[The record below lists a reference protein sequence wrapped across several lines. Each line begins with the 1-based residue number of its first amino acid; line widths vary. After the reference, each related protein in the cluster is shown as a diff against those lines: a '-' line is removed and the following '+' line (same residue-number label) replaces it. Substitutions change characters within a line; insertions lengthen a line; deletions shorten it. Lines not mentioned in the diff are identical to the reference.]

1 MDRTMSCVDAQ
12 TAIERLVDG
21 AAPGDDPVASH
32 VEGCA
37 RCSASLAFA
46 RRLDRLLT
54 EEPTPA
60 APPELLPAVLVRVSR
75 ERWRSDQVIDRWFTF
90 ALVAGLLLS
99 VGGLIALFNLA
110 GLTRVVLEVVEVLS
124 TGLPQVRG
132 QIAVLLNYAAALA
145 VVLTA
150 YGVWW
155 WTDGRF
161 KRPE

>member
-1 MDRTMSCVDAQ
+1 MSCADAQ
-12 TAIERLVDG
+12 RAIEWMVDG
-21 AAPGDDPVASH
+21 AASTDDAVGRH
-32 VEGCA
+32 VERCA
-37 RCSASLAFA
+37 RCSASLALA

-60 APPELLPAVLVRVSR
+60 APPELLPAVLSRVSQ
-75 ERWRSDQVIDRWFTF
+75 ERWRSDQVIDRWFTV

-110 GLTRVVLEVVEVLS
+110 GLTGVALQVVEALS
-124 TGLPQVRG
+124 AGLPQVRG
-132 QIAVLLNYAAALA
+132 QVATVLLNYAAALA

-161 KRPE
+161 ERPE